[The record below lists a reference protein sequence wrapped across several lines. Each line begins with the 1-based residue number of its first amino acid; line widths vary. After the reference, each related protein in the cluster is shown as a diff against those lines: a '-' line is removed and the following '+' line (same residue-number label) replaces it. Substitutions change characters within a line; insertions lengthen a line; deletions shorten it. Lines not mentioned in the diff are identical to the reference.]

1 MRRLRPPRSLRLGS
15 VSPPPP
21 SAGPTHRCPVPPP
34 PYSSLGSFS
43 AVSTRSGPPRIVAHL
58 AVPYLHRKN
67 TVGSLGGLLCAGL
80 LRVISSLVPPLPSPP
95 FSTPPPPSSPR
106 LPFRPSSALATLHPG
121 PGEKQE
127 KSIHRALALS
137 VANQLT
143 NIFRDREKCQYNGF
157 RKLCSM
163 ISFEQLSPL

>member
-1 MRRLRPPRSLRLGS
+1 MKKCKPNISGRNKVIDSKGVASNQAASL
-15 VSPPPP
+15 
-21 SAGPTHRCPVPPP
+21 
-34 PYSSLGSFS
+34 
-43 AVSTRSGPPRIVAHL
+43 
-58 AVPYLHRKN
+58 N
-67 TVGSLGGLLCAGL
+67 TL
-80 LRVISSLVPPLPSPP
+80 
-95 FSTPPPPSSPR
+95 
-106 LPFRPSSALATLHPG
+106 
-121 PGEKQE
+121 EKQE

>member
-1 MRRLRPPRSLRLGS
+1 MKKCKPNISGRSTAKDG
-15 VSPPPP
+15 
-21 SAGPTHRCPVPPP
+21 
-34 PYSSLGSFS
+34 FM
-43 AVSTRSGPPRIVAHL
+43 
-58 AVPYLHRKN
+58 
-67 TVGSLGGLLCAGL
+67 
-80 LRVISSLVPPLPSPP
+80 LPEDKA
-95 FSTPPPPSSPR
+95 R
-106 LPFRPSSALATLHPG
+106 HHH
-121 PGEKQE
+121 EKQE